1 MSYTRGFFAGTVATL
16 FAVGVYQYA
25 KSPSSIQHQY
35 AQQVS
40 EDLNEQ
46 IKRRILKY
54 GVPNR
59 GEEPRVFTNHV
70 LSYDQSKK
78 TPIWVAE
85 RITKDHIQGSANR
98 KYSKFMPDSQI
109 PSLFSA
115 DNSDF
120 LGSGWSRGHMAP
132 AGNNKHDQ
140 RGMDDTFYLSNI
152 VPQNMDNN
160 AGFWNRF
167 EMYCRHLTKQF
178 DSVQIISG
186 PLVLPTETNERGQ
199 KLVVYPVIGKNEVA
213 VPTHLYKVI
222 VVETNGVPSA
232 IGCFIVPNQPIEN
245 KYSLKEFQVSL
256 EEIQKRTGVEL
267 FPNLDNT
274 QLQSLCYVDSC
285 ALVRK
290 QG

>member
-1 MSYTRGFFAGTVATL
+1 MSYTRGFFAGTVTTL

-25 KSPSSIQHQY
+25 QSPKSIQHQY
-35 AQQVS
+35 DQQVS
-40 EDLNEQ
+40 DDVKEQ

-59 GEEPRVFTNHV
+59 GEEAKVFTNHV

-78 TPIWVAE
+78 IPIWVAE
-85 RITKDHIQGSANR
+85 CITKEHAQGNANR

-109 PSLFSA
+109 LSLFSA
-115 DNSDF
+115 DNQDY

-140 RGMDDTFYLSNI
+140 RAMDDTFYLSNI
-152 VPQNMDNN
+152 VPQDMDNN
-160 AGFWNRF
+160 SGFWNRF
-167 EMYCRHLTKQF
+167 EMYCRHLTKRF
-178 DSVQIISG
+178 DSVQIFSG
-186 PLVLPTETNERGQ
+186 PLVLPTETDEKGQ

-213 VPTHLYKVI
+213 VPTHLYKI
-222 VVETNGVPSA
+222 ILVETNGTPSA

-245 KYSLKEFQVSL
+245 KYSLTEFQVSL
-256 EEIQKRTGVEL
+256 EEIQRRIGVEF
-267 FPNLDNT
+267 FPKLDGT
-274 QLQSLCYVDSC
+274 RLQSLCSVDSC
-285 ALVRK
+285 TLTRR